1 MIGIRR
7 KLILAFGSLLG
18 IVILNGI
25 LTITQI
31 ETLRDAIDV
40 ILKENYQSVVA
51 CQDMK
56 ESIERM
62 DSGLLFSL
70 AGKEAEGALLVEK
83 FKAEFLSGLNRE
95 LGNITLPGEHQKAER
110 IRTLFEEYSKA
121 IEFVT
126 DLSIPWTERQSAF
139 FEKVQPLFYEIKA
152 LSQDILNM
160 NQENMT
166 DANNFA
172 RQVASSAYR
181 RMFAIISVS
190 AFLAI
195 LFIYLADRRLL
206 RPVNRLIESTNEV
219 RLGNL
224 DLVLEKKSKD
234 EIGQLTES
242 FNTMTAVLRQ
252 HRNENQLELTKT
264 KKATEEVFKA
274 IPAAIAVLD
283 LSGKVEVSTETA
295 KLHFGFKPGV
305 DTSKL
310 GFEWLPGLIRK
321 ALDTHTT
328 AMNDSYEG
336 YIQQFV
342 DNREYFFQPSAYPIP
357 LGSPPGEFTGVVLI
371 LKDVTQ
377 VYEHKELK
385 RGVLSTVS
393 HQLRTPLTSIRMA
406 IHLLLGEV
414 AGALNEKQTELLLAA
429 REDSERLV
437 GILDDL
443 LDLNRIE
450 AGKSRL
456 NRQPMSP
463 QALVRDSIEPFLSDA
478 RENGV
483 ALVNDVLADLPFVSA
498 DSSRI
503 RHVFANLLSNAFR
516 FTPAGGAISVGA
528 RSFPECVRFSVSDT
542 GTGIP
547 AEFIENVF
555 DLFSRAPGQAENSGA
570 GLGLSIAKEIV
581 QAHGGQVGVE
591 SELGSGTVF
600 WFTLPKVSTDNER
613 CL

>member
-70 AGKEAEGALLVEK
+70 AGKQADGALLVER
-83 FKAEFLSGLNRE
+83 FKAEFMSSLKRE
-95 LGNITLPGEHQKAER
+95 LGNITLPGEQEKAER

-121 IEFVT
+121 IEFVI

-139 FEKVQPLFYEIKA
+139 FEKVQPLFNEIKA
-152 LSQDILNM
+152 LSQDVLKM

-172 RQVASSAYR
+172 RQVASTAYR
-181 RMFAIISVS
+181 RMYAVISVS
-190 AFLAI
+190 GFLAVV
-195 LFIYLADRRLL
+195 FICLADRRLL
-206 RPVNRLIESTNEV
+206 RPVNRLIDSTNEV

-252 HRNENQLELTKT
+252 HRNEKQLEITKT

-283 LSGKVEVSTETA
+283 LNGKVEVSTESA
-295 KLHFGFKPGV
+295 KQHFGFKPGV
-305 DTSKL
+305 ETSKL

-321 ALDTHTT
+321 AFDTHTT

-342 DNREYFFQPSAYPIP
+342 DNREYFFQPTAYPIP
-357 LGSPPGEFTGVVLI
+357 LGSPPDEFTGVVLI

-385 RGVLSTVS
+385 RGVISTVS
-393 HQLRTPLTSIRMA
+393 HQLRTPLTSLRMA

-414 AGALNEKQTELLLAA
+414 AGGLNEKQTELLLAA

-443 LDLNRIE
+443 LDLNRLE
-450 AGKSRL
+450 GGQSRL
-456 NRQPMSP
+456 NQQLISP
-463 QALVRDSIEPFLSDA
+463 QALVIDSTGQFLADA
-478 RENGV
+478 RQKGV
-483 ALVNDVLADLPFVSA
+483 ALVNDVPADLPAVNA

-503 RHVFANLLSNAFR
+503 RHVFANLLSNALR
-516 FTPAGGAISVGA
+516 FTPAGGTITIDA
-528 RSFPECVRFSVSDT
+528 RSVPEWVQFSVSDT
-542 GTGIP
+542 GAGIP
-547 AEFIENVF
+547 PEFIEGVF
-555 DLFSRAPGQAENSGA
+555 DLFYRAPGQAENSGA

-581 QAHGGQVGVE
+581 QSHGGEMGVE
-591 SELGSGTVF
+591 SEVGSGSVF
-600 WFTLPKVSTDNER
+600 WFTLPRATTDNEH
-613 CL
+613 C